1 MEPSF
6 VYDRT
11 QADVD
16 RVKVL
21 AKKGFS
27 GMTEAEQTEWLA
39 GMKGALNLSD
49 LSRIVNAMV
58 YIAGWLGVSIST
70 KSVPSMPK
78 AAFYKSMLS
87 DIAKLRSTTLVHAD
101 TPVTPVR
108 PVNTYQKVN
117 DIEHILHDIY
127 SIIADPNQY
136 CYYSGN
142 EISAGDS
149 IGALL

>member
-1 MEPSF
+1 MKPSF

-21 AKKGFS
+21 AEKGFS
-27 GMTEAEQTEWLA
+27 GMTETEQTEWLA

-49 LSRIVNAMV
+49 LTRIVNAMTI
-58 YIAGWLGVSIST
+58 IAGWLSVSIST

-78 AAFYKSMLS
+78 AAFYKSMLA
-87 DIAKLRSTTLVHAD
+87 DIEKMRSA
-101 TPVTPVR
+101 TPVHSGTPQTPER

-117 DIEHILHDIY
+117 DIEHILHDMY
-127 SIIADPNQY
+127 SIISNQY
-136 CYYSGN
+136 CYYAGT
-142 EISAGDS
+142 ELYAGDS
-149 IGALL
+149 TGALL

>member
-11 QADVD
+11 QADVN
-16 RVKVL
+16 RVKTL
-21 AKKGFS
+21 AEKGFS
-27 GMTEAEQTEWLA
+27 KMTQAEQTEWIA

-49 LSRIVNAMV
+49 LRRIVNAMV
-58 YIAGWLGVSIST
+58 YIAGGLGVSIST

-78 AAFYKSMLS
+78 AAFYKTMLS
-87 DIAKLRSTTLVHAD
+87 DIAKLRSTTLVYAD
-101 TPVTPVR
+101 TPETPVR

-117 DIEHILHDIY
+117 DIEHILHDMY
-127 SIIADPNQY
+127 SIIANQY

-142 EISAGDS
+142 EIYAGDS
-149 IGALL
+149 IGAFL

>member
-11 QADVD
+11 QADVN
-16 RVKVL
+16 RVKTL
-21 AKKGFS
+21 AEKGFS
-27 GMTEAEQTEWLA
+27 KMTQAEQTEWIA

-49 LSRIVNAMV
+49 LRRIVNAMV

-78 AAFYKSMLS
+78 AAFYKTMLS
-87 DIAKLRSTTLVHAD
+87 DIAKLRSSTLVHAD
-101 TPVTPVR
+101 TPETPVR

-117 DIEHILHDIY
+117 DIEHILHDMY
-127 SIIADPNQY
+127 SIIANQY